1 MFTIR
6 HYLFTY
12 TEHIDNLSTLEV
24 IYMDMKRHLKSA
36 LKQLGFD
43 KPRKAQIIPMNTL
56 DAEQDAIII
65 AATGSGKQIIYE
77 TVGLAHSDKL
87 TIVIEPLLALI
98 YNQVQT
104 LQAQGI
110 PADYIDMTR
119 SKEDIDKILS
129 KARRGKLNFL
139 YVTPERLQNRSF
151 IETMQ
156 HSDIFMVVVDECH
169 CITEWGYTFRD
180 AYLHIGDF
188 IGKLKRK
195 PVICACSATISAD
208 SLNTIRDSLHMDKPA
223 VLRSD
228 LRRDNLILLKKD
240 VTCNKKTLEERLEFR
255 IKKLCKLIDKYH
267 KDGSVLIFAQ
277 TTTYV
282 DTLYNIL
289 EEKYPDDVTRYHSRI
304 KPERRKKE
312 LLFDFLQG
320 KRKIMIAT
328 SAFSMGIDVSD
339 IELVV
344 HFNAPISMTDYIQQI
359 GRAGRDGR
367 KAHCVL
373 FYDQNGDDDA
383 ISASFIKKAKKQSP
397 KVAKVIK
404 AKLCQVHNFIHSDS
418 CMVCDILKYQ
428 GQHEVKTCK
437 RCTVCAQKR
446 RNSK

>member
-1 MFTIR
+1 
-6 HYLFTY
+6 
-12 TEHIDNLSTLEV
+12 
-24 IYMDMKRHLKSA
+24 MDMKRHLKSA

-56 DAEQDAIII
+56 DAEQDAIVI
-65 AATGSGKQIIYE
+65 AATGSGKQVIYE

-104 LQAQGI
+104 LQEHDVS
-110 PADYIDMTR
+110 ADYIDMTR
-119 SKEDIDKILS
+119 SQGDIDKILN
-129 KARRGKLNFL
+129 KVRKGKFNFL
-139 YVTPERLQNRSF
+139 YVTPERLQNHAF
-151 IETMQ
+151 IEAMQ
-156 HSDIFMVVVDECH
+156 HSDIFMIVADECH

-188 IGKLKRK
+188 INKLKHK
-195 PVICACSATISAD
+195 PVICACSATIPAD
-208 SLNTIRDSLHMDKPA
+208 SLDTIRDSLHMNKPA
-223 VLRSD
+223 ILRSD

-255 IKKLCKLIDKYH
+255 IKKLCKVIDKYH
-267 KDGSVLIFAQ
+267 KTGSVLIFAQ

-282 DTLYNIL
+282 DALYNIL
-289 EEKYPDDVTRYHSRI
+289 IEKYPDDVTRYHSRI
-304 KPERRKKE
+304 RPERRKKQ

-320 KRKIMIAT
+320 KRKMMIAT
-328 SAFSMGIDVSD
+328 SAFSMGIDVPD

-344 HFNAPISMTDYIQQI
+344 HFNAPINMTDYIQQI

-373 FYDQNGDDDA
+373 FYDQNGDDEA
-383 ISASFIKKAKKQSP
+383 ISNSFIKKAKKQLP

-404 AKLCQVHNFIHSDS
+404 AKLSQVHNFIHSDS
-418 CMVCDILKYQ
+418 CMVCDILEYQ
-428 GQHEVKTCK
+428 GQHETKTCK

>member
-1 MFTIR
+1 
-6 HYLFTY
+6 
-12 TEHIDNLSTLEV
+12 
-24 IYMDMKRHLKSA
+24 MDMKRHLKSA

-56 DAEQDAIII
+56 DAEQDAIVI
-65 AATGSGKQIIYE
+65 AATGSGKQVIYE

-104 LQAQGI
+104 LQDHNVSV
-110 PADYIDMTR
+110 DYIDMTR
-119 SKEDIDKILS
+119 SKEDIDKILN
-129 KARRGKLNFL
+129 KARKRKLNFL
-139 YVTPERLQNRSF
+139 YVTPERLQNHSF

-180 AYLHIGDF
+180 AYLHIGNF
-188 IGKLKRK
+188 INKLKRK

-208 SLNTIRDSLHMDKPA
+208 SLNIIRDSLHMDKPA

-240 VTCNKKTLEERLEFR
+240 VTYNKKTLEERLEFR
-255 IKKLCKLIDKYH
+255 IKKFCKLIDKYH

-282 DTLYNIL
+282 DALYNIL
-289 EEKYPDDVTRYHSRI
+289 AEKYPNNVTRYHSRV
-304 KPERRKKE
+304 KPERRKKQ

-328 SAFSMGIDVSD
+328 SAFSMGIDVPD

-373 FYDQNGDDDA
+373 FYDRNGDDDA
-383 ISASFIKKAKKQSP
+383 ISNSFIKKAKKQSP
-397 KVAKVIK
+397 EAAKVIK
-404 AKLCQVHNFIHSDS
+404 AKLRQVHNFIHSDS
-418 CMVCDILKYQ
+418 CMVCDILEYQ
-428 GQHEVKTCK
+428 GQHETKTCK

>member
-1 MFTIR
+1 
-6 HYLFTY
+6 
-12 TEHIDNLSTLEV
+12 
-24 IYMDMKRHLKSA
+24 MDIKRHLKSA

-65 AATGSGKQIIYE
+65 AATGSGKQVIYE

-87 TIVIEPLLALI
+87 TVVIEPLLALI

-104 LQAQGI
+104 LQDHGVS
-110 PADYIDMTR
+110 ADYIDMTR
-119 SKEDIDKILS
+119 SKEEIDKILH
-129 KARRGKLNFL
+129 KARKGKLNFL
-139 YVTPERLQNRSF
+139 YVTPERLQNHAF

-156 HSDIFMVVVDECH
+156 HSDIFMVVIDECH
-169 CITEWGYTFRD
+169 SITEWGYTFRD

-208 SLNTIRDSLHMDKPA
+208 SLNTIPDSLHMDKPV

-255 IKKLCKLIDKYH
+255 IKKLCKTIDKYH

-277 TTTYV
+277 TTAYV
-282 DTLYNIL
+282 DALYNML
-289 EEKYPDDVTRYHSRI
+289 CERYTDEVTRYHSRV
-304 KPERRKKE
+304 KPERHKKE

-328 SAFSMGIDVSD
+328 SAFSMGIDVPD

-359 GRAGRDGR
+359 GRAGRDGC

-397 KVAKVIK
+397 KAAKVIK
-404 AKLCQVHNFIHSDS
+404 AKLSQVHDFIHSDS
-418 CMVCDILKYQ
+418 CMVCDILEYQ
-428 GQHEVKTCK
+428 GQHETKTCK
-437 RCTVCAQKR
+437 KCTICAQKR
-446 RNSK
+446 RNRK

>member
-1 MFTIR
+1 
-6 HYLFTY
+6 
-12 TEHIDNLSTLEV
+12 
-24 IYMDMKRHLKSA
+24 MDMKRHLKSA
-36 LKQLGFD
+36 LKQIGFD

-56 DAEQDAIII
+56 DAEQDAIVI
-65 AATGSGKQIIYE
+65 AATGSGKQVIYE

-104 LQAQGI
+104 LQAHDI

-119 SKEDIDKILS
+119 SKKDISKILN
-129 KARRGKLNFL
+129 KVRKGKLNFL
-139 YVTPERLQNRSF
+139 YVTPERLQNHSF

-156 HSDIFMVVVDECH
+156 HSDIFMVVIDECH
-169 CITEWGYTFRD
+169 SITEWGYTFRD

-188 IGKLKRK
+188 IGKLKHK

-208 SLNTIRDSLHMDKPA
+208 SLNIIHDNLHMDKPA

-282 DTLYNIL
+282 DALYNIL
-289 EEKYPDDVTRYHSRI
+289 EEIYPGDVTRYHSRI
-304 KPERRKKE
+304 KPERRKKQ

-328 SAFSMGIDVSD
+328 SAFSMGIDVAD

-373 FYDQNGDDDA
+373 FYDQNGDDDTV
-383 ISASFIKKAKKQSP
+383 SDSFIKKVKKQS
-397 KVAKVIK
+397 AKAAKTIK
-404 AKLCQVHNFIHSDS
+404 TKRKQVHDFIHSDN
-418 CMVCDILKYQ
+418 CMVSDILEYQ

-437 RCTVCAQKR
+437 RYTACAQKR

>member
-1 MFTIR
+1 
-6 HYLFTY
+6 
-12 TEHIDNLSTLEV
+12 
-24 IYMDMKRHLKSA
+24 MDIKRHLKSA

-56 DAEQDAIII
+56 DAEQDAIVI
-65 AATGSGKQIIYE
+65 AATGSGKQVIYE
-77 TVGLAHSDKL
+77 TVGLAHSDKI

-104 LQAQGI
+104 LQAHDI

-119 SKEDIDKILS
+119 SKKDISKILN
-129 KARRGKLNFL
+129 KVRKGKLNFL
-139 YVTPERLQNRSF
+139 YVTPEQLQNHSF

-156 HSDIFMVVVDECH
+156 HSDIFMVVIDECH
-169 CITEWGYTFRD
+169 SITEWGYTFRD

-188 IGKLKRK
+188 IGKLKHK

-208 SLNTIRDSLHMDKPA
+208 SLNIIHDSLHMDKPA

-277 TTTYV
+277 TTAYV
-282 DTLYNIL
+282 DALYNIL
-289 EEKYPDDVTRYHSRI
+289 RERYTDEVTRYHSRV
-304 KPERRKKE
+304 KPERHKKE

-320 KRKIMIAT
+320 ERKIMIST

-383 ISASFIKKAKKQSP
+383 VSDSFIKKTKKQS
-397 KVAKVIK
+397 AKAAKTIK
-404 AKLCQVHNFIHSDS
+404 TKRKQVHDFIHSDN
-418 CMVCDILKYQ
+418 CMVSDILEYQ

-437 RCTVCAQKR
+437 RCTACAQKR

>member
-1 MFTIR
+1 
-6 HYLFTY
+6 
-12 TEHIDNLSTLEV
+12 
-24 IYMDMKRHLKSA
+24 MDMKRHLKSA

-43 KPRKAQIIPMNTL
+43 KPRKAQIIPM
-56 DAEQDAIII
+56 DAEQDAIVI
-65 AATGSGKQIIYE
+65 AATGSGKQVIYE

-104 LQAQGI
+104 LQTHDVSV
-110 PADYIDMTR
+110 DYIDMTR
-119 SKEDIDKILS
+119 SKEDIDKILN
-129 KARRGKLNFL
+129 KARKGKLNFL
-139 YVTPERLQNRSF
+139 YVTPERLQSHSF
-151 IETMQ
+151 IEAMQ
-156 HSDIFMVVVDECH
+156 HSDIFMVVIDECH
-169 CITEWGYTFRD
+169 SITEWGYTFRD

-208 SLNTIRDSLHMDKPA
+208 SLNIIRDSLHMDKPV

-240 VTCNKKTLEERLEFR
+240 VTCQKNTLEERLEFR
-255 IKKLCKLIDKYH
+255 IKKLCKVIDKYH

-289 EEKYPDDVTRYHSRI
+289 GEIYPGDVTCYHSRI
-304 KPERRKKE
+304 KPERRKKQ
-312 LLFDFLQG
+312 LMFDFLQG

-344 HFNAPISMTDYIQQI
+344 HFNAPVSMTDYIQQI

-383 ISASFIKKAKKQSP
+383 ISASFIKKSKKQS
-397 KVAKVIK
+397 AKAAKTIK
-404 AKLCQVHNFIHSDS
+404 SNLNQVHNFIHSDN
-418 CMVCDILKYQ
+418 CMVSDILEYQ
-428 GQHEVKTCK
+428 GQHEAKTCK
-437 RCTVCAQKR
+437 RCTICAQKR

>member
-1 MFTIR
+1 
-6 HYLFTY
+6 
-12 TEHIDNLSTLEV
+12 
-24 IYMDMKRHLKSA
+24 MDMKRHLKSA
-36 LKQLGFD
+36 LKQLGLD
-43 KPRKAQIIPMNTL
+43 KPHKAQIIPMNTL
-56 DAEQDAIII
+56 DAEQDAIVI
-65 AATGSGKQIIYE
+65 AATGSGKQVIYE

-104 LQAQGI
+104 LQAHGI

-119 SKEDIDKILS
+119 SKEDIDKILN
-129 KARRGKLNFL
+129 KARKGKLNFL
-139 YVTPERLQNRSF
+139 YVTPERLQNHSF

-156 HSDIFMVVVDECH
+156 HSNIFMVVIDECH
-169 CITEWGYTFRD
+169 SITEWGYTFRD
-180 AYLHIGDF
+180 AYLHIGEF
-188 IGKLKRK
+188 INHLKHKL
-195 PVICACSATISAD
+195 VICACSATIPAD
-208 SLNTIRDSLHMDKPA
+208 SMDIIRDSLHMDKP
-223 VLRSD
+223 VILRSD

-240 VTCNKKTLEERLEFR
+240 VTCNKKTLEARLEFR

-282 DTLYNIL
+282 DALYNIL
-289 EEKYPDDVTRYHSRI
+289 GEIYPGDVTRYHSRI
-304 KPERRKKE
+304 KPERRKKK

-344 HFNAPISMTDYIQQI
+344 HFNAPVSMTDYIQQI

-367 KAHCVL
+367 KAHCVI

-383 ISASFIKKAKKQSP
+383 ISNSFIKKAKKQSP
-397 KVAKVIK
+397 EAAKVIK
-404 AKLCQVHNFIHSDS
+404 AKLSQVHDFINSNN
-418 CMVCDILKYQ
+418 CMVSDILKYQ
-428 GQHEVKTCK
+428 GQHETKNCK

-446 RNSK
+446 RNSR

>member
-1 MFTIR
+1 
-6 HYLFTY
+6 
-12 TEHIDNLSTLEV
+12 
-24 IYMDMKRHLKSA
+24 MDMKRHLKSA

-56 DAEQDAIII
+56 DAEQDAIVI
-65 AATGSGKQIIYE
+65 AATGSGKQVIYE

-104 LQAQGI
+104 LQDHGI

-119 SKEDIDKILS
+119 SKEDIAKILN
-129 KARRGKLNFL
+129 KVRKGKLNFL

-156 HSDIFMVVVDECH
+156 HSDIFMVVIDECH
-169 CITEWGYTFRD
+169 SITEWGYTFRD
-180 AYLHIGDF
+180 AYLHIGNF
-188 IGKLKRK
+188 INKLKRK

-208 SLNTIRDSLHMDKPA
+208 SLNIIRDSLHMDKPV

-267 KDGSVLIFAQ
+267 KNGSVLIFAQ

-289 EEKYPDDVTRYHSRI
+289 EEKYPDDVTRYHSRV
-304 KPERRKKE
+304 KPERRKKQ

-367 KAHCVL
+367 KVHCVL
-373 FYDQNGDDDA
+373 FYDQNGDDDS
-383 ISASFIKKAKKQSP
+383 ISNSFIKKAKKQSP

-404 AKLCQVHNFIHSDS
+404 AKLRQVHNFIHSDS

-428 GQHEVKTCK
+428 GQHEAKTCK

-446 RNSK
+446 RNSR

>member
-1 MFTIR
+1 
-6 HYLFTY
+6 
-12 TEHIDNLSTLEV
+12 
-24 IYMDMKRHLKSA
+24 MDMKRHLKSA

-87 TIVIEPLLALI
+87 TIVIEPLLALS

-104 LQAQGI
+104 LQKHDVS
-110 PADYIDMTR
+110 ADYIDMTR
-119 SKEDIDKILS
+119 SQEDIDKILN
-129 KARRGKLNFL
+129 KARKGKLNFL
-139 YVTPERLQNRSF
+139 YVTPERLQSHSF
-151 IETMQ
+151 IEAMQ

-169 CITEWGYTFRD
+169 CVTEWGYMFHD

-188 IGKLKRK
+188 INKLKHK

-208 SLNTIRDSLHMDKPA
+208 SLNIIRDSLHMDKPA

-240 VTCNKKTLEERLEFR
+240 VTCQKKTLEERLEFR
-255 IKKLCKLIDKYH
+255 IKKLCKTINKYH

-282 DTLYNIL
+282 DALYNIL

-304 KPERRKKE
+304 KPERRKKQ

-320 KRKIMIAT
+320 KGKIMIVT
-328 SAFSMGIDVSD
+328 SAFSMGIDVPD

-397 KVAKVIK
+397 KAAKTIK
-404 AKLCQVHNFIHSDS
+404 ARLSQVRDFINSNN
-418 CMVCDILKYQ
+418 CMVSDILKYQ

>member
-1 MFTIR
+1 
-6 HYLFTY
+6 
-12 TEHIDNLSTLEV
+12 
-24 IYMDMKRHLKSA
+24 MDMKRHLKSA
-36 LKQLGFD
+36 LKALGFD

-56 DAEQDAIII
+56 DAEQDAIVI
-65 AATGSGKQIIYE
+65 AATGSGKQVIYE

-87 TIVIEPLLALI
+87 TIVIEPLLALV

-104 LQAQGI
+104 LQEHGVS
-110 PADYIDMTR
+110 ADYIDMTR
-119 SKEDIDKILS
+119 SKDEIDKTPN
-129 KARRGKLNFL
+129 KARKRKPNFL
-139 YVTPERLQNRSF
+139 YVTPERLQSHSF
-151 IETMQ
+151 IEAMQ

-169 CITEWGYTFRD
+169 SITEWGYTFRD

-188 IGKLKRK
+188 INKLKHK

-208 SLNTIRDSLHMDKPA
+208 SLNTIRDSLHMGKP
-223 VLRSD
+223 VILRSD

-255 IKKLCKLIDKYH
+255 IKKLCKTIDKYH

-282 DTLYNIL
+282 DALYNIL
-289 EEKYPDDVTRYHSRI
+289 GEIYPGDVTRYHSRI
-304 KPERRKKE
+304 KPERRKKQ

-320 KRKIMIAT
+320 ERKIMIST
-328 SAFSMGIDVSD
+328 SAFSMGIDVPD
-339 IELVV
+339 IELIV

-373 FYDQNGDDDA
+373 FYDQNGDDEA
-383 ISASFIKKAKKQSP
+383 ISNSFIKKAKKQSP

-404 AKLCQVHNFIHSDS
+404 AKLSQVHDFINSNN
-418 CMVCDILKYQ
+418 CMVSDILEYQ
-428 GQHEVKTCK
+428 GQHETKTCK

>member
-1 MFTIR
+1 
-6 HYLFTY
+6 
-12 TEHIDNLSTLEV
+12 
-24 IYMDMKRHLKSA
+24 MDMKRHLKSA

-43 KPRKAQIIPMNTL
+43 KPRKAQIIPMNML
-56 DAEQDAIII
+56 DAGQDAIVI
-65 AATGSGKQIIYE
+65 AATGSGKQVIYE

-104 LQAQGI
+104 LQKHGVS
-110 PADYIDMTR
+110 ADYIDMTR
-119 SKEDIDKILS
+119 SKEDIDKILN
-129 KARRGKLNFL
+129 KARKGKLNFL
-139 YVTPERLQNRSF
+139 YVTPERLQSHSF
-151 IETMQ
+151 IEAMQ
-156 HSDIFMVVVDECH
+156 HLDIFMVVIDECH
-169 CITEWGYTFRD
+169 SVTEWGYTFRD

-240 VTCNKKTLEERLEFR
+240 VTCNKKTLEARLEFR

-267 KDGSVLIFAQ
+267 KDGSV
-277 TTTYV
+277 
-282 DTLYNIL
+282 
-289 EEKYPDDVTRYHSRI
+289 
-304 KPERRKKE
+304 
-312 LLFDFLQG
+312 LFDFLQG

-328 SAFSMGIDVSD
+328 SAFSMGIDVPD

-367 KAHCVL
+367 KAHCIL
-373 FYDQNGDDDA
+373 FYDRSGDDEA
-383 ISASFIKKAKKQSP
+383 ISNSFIKKAKKQSP
-397 KVAKVIK
+397 KAAKTIK
-404 AKLCQVHNFIHSDS
+404 SNLNQVHNFIHSDS
-418 CMVCDILKYQ
+418 CMVCDILEYQ
-428 GQHEVKTCK
+428 GQDETKTCK

-446 RNSK
+446 RNNK

>member
-1 MFTIR
+1 
-6 HYLFTY
+6 
-12 TEHIDNLSTLEV
+12 
-24 IYMDMKRHLKSA
+24 MDMKRHLKSA

-56 DAEQDAIII
+56 DAGQGAIVI
-65 AATGSGKQIIYE
+65 AATGSGKQVIYE

-104 LQAQGI
+104 LQEHGVS
-110 PADYIDMTR
+110 ADYIDMTR
-119 SKEDIDKILS
+119 SKEEIDKILH
-129 KARRGKLNFL
+129 KACKGKLNFL
-139 YVTPERLQNRSF
+139 YVTPERLQNHAF
-151 IETMQ
+151 IEAMQ
-156 HSDIFMVVVDECH
+156 HSDIFMVVIDECH
-169 CITEWGYTFRD
+169 SITEWGYTFRD

-188 IGKLKRK
+188 INKLKRK

-208 SLNTIRDSLHMDKPA
+208 SLNIIHDSLHMDKPA

-240 VTCNKKTLEERLEFR
+240 VTCQKKTLEERLEFR
-255 IKKLCKLIDKYH
+255 IKKLCKTINKYH

-282 DTLYNIL
+282 DALYNIL

-304 KPERRKKE
+304 KPERRKKQ

-320 KRKIMIAT
+320 KGKIMIVT
-328 SAFSMGIDVSD
+328 SVFSMGIDVPD

-397 KVAKVIK
+397 KAAKTIK
-404 AKLCQVHNFIHSDS
+404 ARLSQVRDFINSNN
-418 CMVCDILKYQ
+418 CMVCDILEYQ

>member
-1 MFTIR
+1 
-6 HYLFTY
+6 
-12 TEHIDNLSTLEV
+12 
-24 IYMDMKRHLKSA
+24 MDMKRHLKSA

-56 DAEQDAIII
+56 DAEQDAIVI
-65 AATGSGKQIIYE
+65 AATGSGKQVIYE

-104 LQAQGI
+104 LQDHGVS
-110 PADYIDMTR
+110 ADYIDMTR
-119 SKEDIDKILS
+119 SKEDIDKILN
-129 KARRGKLNFL
+129 KARKGKLNFL
-139 YVTPERLQNRSF
+139 YVTPERLQSHSF
-151 IETMQ
+151 IEAMQ
-156 HSDIFMVVVDECH
+156 HLDIFMVVIDECH
-169 CITEWGYTFRD
+169 SITEWGYTFRD

-188 IGKLKRK
+188 IGKLKHK

-208 SLNTIRDSLHMDKPA
+208 SLNIIHDSLHMDKPA

-240 VTCNKKTLEERLEFR
+240 VTCNKKTLEARLEFR

-267 KDGSVLIFAQ
+267 KNGSVLIFAQ

-282 DTLYNIL
+282 DALYNIL
-289 EEKYPDDVTRYHSRI
+289 GEIYPSDVTRYHSRV

-328 SAFSMGIDVSD
+328 SAFSMGIDVPD

-373 FYDQNGDDDA
+373 LYDRNGDDEA
-383 ISASFIKKAKKQSP
+383 ISNSLIKKSKKQS
-397 KVAKVIK
+397 AKAAKTIK
-404 AKLCQVHNFIHSDS
+404 SKLNQVHDFIHSDN
-418 CMVCDILKYQ
+418 CMVNDILKYQ
-428 GQHEVKTCK
+428 GQHETKTCK

>member
-1 MFTIR
+1 
-6 HYLFTY
+6 
-12 TEHIDNLSTLEV
+12 
-24 IYMDMKRHLKSA
+24 MDMKRHLKSA

-56 DAEQDAIII
+56 DAGQGAIVI
-65 AATGSGKQIIYE
+65 AATGSGKQVIYE

-104 LQAQGI
+104 LQAHGI

-119 SKEDIDKILS
+119 SKEDIDKMLN
-129 KARRGKLNFL
+129 KARKGKLNFL
-139 YVTPERLQNRSF
+139 YVTPERLQNHSF

-156 HSDIFMVVVDECH
+156 HSNIFMVVIDECH
-169 CITEWGYTFRD
+169 SITEWGYTFRD
-180 AYLHIGDF
+180 AYLHIGEF
-188 IGKLKRK
+188 INHLKHKL
-195 PVICACSATISAD
+195 VICACSATIPAD
-208 SLNTIRDSLHMDKPA
+208 SMDIIRDSLHMDKPA

-240 VTCNKKTLEERLEFR
+240 VTCQKKTLEERLEFR
-255 IKKLCKLIDKYH
+255 IKKLCKTINKYH

-282 DTLYNIL
+282 DALYNIL

-304 KPERRKKE
+304 KPERRKKQ

-320 KRKIMIAT
+320 KGKIMIVT
-328 SAFSMGIDVSD
+328 SAFSMGIDVPD

-397 KVAKVIK
+397 KAAKTIK
-404 AKLCQVHNFIHSDS
+404 ARLSQVRDFINSNN
-418 CMVCDILKYQ
+418 CMVCDILEYQ

>member
-1 MFTIR
+1 
-6 HYLFTY
+6 
-12 TEHIDNLSTLEV
+12 
-24 IYMDMKRHLKSA
+24 MDMKRHLKSA

-56 DAEQDAIII
+56 DAEQDAIVI
-65 AATGSGKQIIYE
+65 AATGSGKQVIYE

-104 LQAQGI
+104 LQDHGI

-119 SKEDIDKILS
+119 SKEDIAKILN
-129 KARRGKLNFL
+129 KVRKGKLNFL

-156 HSDIFMVVVDECH
+156 HSDIFMVVIDECH
-169 CITEWGYTFRD
+169 SITEWGYTFRD
-180 AYLHIGDF
+180 AYLHIGNF
-188 IGKLKRK
+188 INKLKRK

-208 SLNTIRDSLHMDKPA
+208 SLNIIRDSLHMDKPV

-267 KDGSVLIFAQ
+267 KNGSVLIFAQ

-289 EEKYPDDVTRYHSRI
+289 EEKYPDDVTRYHSRV
-304 KPERRKKE
+304 KPERRKKQ

-367 KAHCVL
+367 KVHCVL
-373 FYDQNGDDDA
+373 FYDQNGDDDS
-383 ISASFIKKAKKQSP
+383 ISNSFIKKAKKQSP

-404 AKLCQVHNFIHSDS
+404 TKLSQVHDFIHSDS

-428 GQHEVKTCK
+428 GQHETKTCK
-437 RCTVCAQKR
+437 RCTICAQKR

>member
-6 HYLFTY
+6 HYL
-12 TEHIDNLSTLEV
+12 NTLEV
-24 IYMDMKRHLKSA
+24 ISMDMKRHLKSA

-56 DAEQDAIII
+56 DAEQDAIVI
-65 AATGSGKQIIYE
+65 AATGSGKQVIYE
-77 TVGLAHSDKL
+77 TVGLAHSDKI

-104 LQAQGI
+104 LQDHGI
-110 PADYIDMTR
+110 SADYIDMTR
-119 SKEDIDKILS
+119 SKEDIAKILN
-129 KARRGKLNFL
+129 KVRKGKLNFL
-139 YVTPERLQNRSF
+139 YVTPERLQNHAF
-151 IETMQ
+151 IEAMQ

-169 CITEWGYTFRD
+169 SITEWGYTFRD
-180 AYLHIGDF
+180 AYLHIGEF
-188 IGKLKRK
+188 IDKLKHK
-195 PVICACSATISAD
+195 PVICACSATIPEN
-208 SLNTIRDSLHMDKPA
+208 SLNTIRDSLHMNKPA
-223 VLRSD
+223 ILRSD
-228 LRRDNLILLKKD
+228 VRRDNLILLKKD
-240 VTCNKKTLEERLEFR
+240 VTCQKKTLEERLEFR
-255 IKKLCKLIDKYH
+255 IKKLCKVIDKYH

-282 DTLYNIL
+282 DALYNIL
-289 EEKYPDDVTRYHSRI
+289 EEIYPGDVTRYHSRI
-304 KPERRKKE
+304 KPERRKKQ

-320 KRKIMIAT
+320 KKKIMIAT
-328 SAFSMGIDVSD
+328 SAFSMGIDVPD

-367 KAHCVL
+367 KAHCIL
-373 FYDQNGDDDA
+373 FYDQNGDDNA
-383 ISASFIKKAKKQSP
+383 ISNSFIKKAKKQLP

-404 AKLCQVHNFIHSDS
+404 AKLSQVHNFIHSDS
-418 CMVCDILKYQ
+418 CMVNDILEYQ

-437 RCTVCAQKR
+437 RCTACAQKR

>member
-1 MFTIR
+1 MTSSGKTEVYIHLIEETIR
-6 HYLFTY
+6 
-12 TEHIDNLSTLEV
+12 
-24 IYMDMKRHLKSA
+24 
-36 LKQLGFD
+36 Q
-43 KPRKAQIIPMNTL
+43 
-56 DAEQDAIII
+56 
-65 AATGSGKQIIYE
+65 
-77 TVGLAHSDKL
+77 
-87 TIVIEPLLALI
+87 
-98 YNQVQT
+98 
-104 LQAQGI
+104 
-110 PADYIDMTR
+110 
-119 SKEDIDKILS
+119 
-129 KARRGKLNFL
+129 GKLNFL
-139 YVTPERLQNRSF
+139 YVTPERLQNHSF

-156 HSDIFMVVVDECH
+156 HSNIFMIVADECH

-240 VTCNKKTLEERLEFR
+240 VTCQKKTPEERLEFR

-282 DTLYNIL
+282 DALYNIL
-289 EEKYPDDVTRYHSRI
+289 TEKYPNNVTRYHSRV

-320 KRKIMIAT
+320 ERKIMIST
-328 SAFSMGIDVSD
+328 SAFSMGIDIPD

-367 KAHCVL
+367 KAHCFL

-383 ISASFIKKAKKQSP
+383 ISNSFIKKAKKQST
-397 KVAKVIK
+397 KAAKTIRSN
-404 AKLCQVHNFIHSDS
+404 LNQVHNFIHSDN

-428 GQHEVKTCK
+428 GQHETKTCK

-446 RNSK
+446 RNSR

>member
-1 MFTIR
+1 
-6 HYLFTY
+6 
-12 TEHIDNLSTLEV
+12 
-24 IYMDMKRHLKSA
+24 MDIKRHLKSA

-65 AATGSGKQIIYE
+65 AATGSGKQVIYE

-87 TIVIEPLLALI
+87 TVVIEPLLALI

-119 SKEDIDKILS
+119 LKEDIDKILN
-129 KARRGKLNFL
+129 KARKGKLNFL
-139 YVTPERLQNRSF
+139 YVTPERLQSHSF
-151 IETMQ
+151 IEAMQ
-156 HSDIFMVVVDECH
+156 HSDIFMIVADECH

-195 PVICACSATISAD
+195 PVICACSATISDD
-208 SLNTIRDSLHMDKPA
+208 SLNTICDSLHMDKP
-223 VLRSD
+223 VILRSD

-240 VTCNKKTLEERLEFR
+240 VTCSKKTLEERLEFR

-282 DTLYNIL
+282 DALYNIL
-289 EEKYPDDVTRYHSRI
+289 GEIYSGDVTRYHSRI

-328 SAFSMGIDVSD
+328 SAFSMGIDVPD

-344 HFNAPISMTDYIQQI
+344 HFNAPINMTDYIQQI
-359 GRAGRDGR
+359 GRAGRNGR

-383 ISASFIKKAKKQSP
+383 ISNSFIKKAKKQSP
-397 KVAKVIK
+397 EAAKVIK
-404 AKLCQVHNFIHSDS
+404 AKLRQVHNFIHSDS
-418 CMVCDILKYQ
+418 CMVCDILEYQ
-428 GQHEVKTCK
+428 GQHETKTCK

>member
-1 MFTIR
+1 
-6 HYLFTY
+6 
-12 TEHIDNLSTLEV
+12 
-24 IYMDMKRHLKSA
+24 MDMKRHLKSA
-36 LKQLGFD
+36 LKQLGLD

-56 DAEQDAIII
+56 DAEQDAIVI
-65 AATGSGKQIIYE
+65 AATGSGKQVIYE

-104 LQAQGI
+104 LQAHDI

-119 SKEDIDKILS
+119 SKEDIDKILN
-129 KARRGKLNFL
+129 KARKGKLNFL
-139 YVTPERLQNRSF
+139 YVTPERLQSHSF
-151 IETMQ
+151 IEAMQ
-156 HSDIFMVVVDECH
+156 HSDIFMVVIDECH
-169 CITEWGYTFRD
+169 SITEWGYTFRD

-188 IGKLKRK
+188 INKLKHK
-195 PVICACSATISAD
+195 PVIGACSATISAD
-208 SLNTIRDSLHMDKPA
+208 SLNIIRDSLHMDKPV

-240 VTCNKKTLEERLEFR
+240 VTCSKKTLEERLEFR

-267 KDGSVLIFAQ
+267 KNGSVLIFAQ
-277 TTTYV
+277 TTAYV
-282 DTLYNIL
+282 DALYNIL
-289 EEKYPDDVTRYHSRI
+289 RERYADEVTHYHSRV
-304 KPERRKKE
+304 KPERHKKE

-320 KRKIMIAT
+320 ERKIMIAT

-373 FYDQNGDDDA
+373 FYYQNGDDEA
-383 ISASFIKKAKKQSP
+383 TSNSFIKKAKKQSP
-397 KVAKVIK
+397 KAAKTIK
-404 AKLCQVHNFIHSDS
+404 SKLNQVHNFIYSDN
-418 CMVCDILKYQ
+418 CMVNDILEYQ

-437 RCTVCAQKR
+437 RCTACAQKR

>member
-1 MFTIR
+1 
-6 HYLFTY
+6 
-12 TEHIDNLSTLEV
+12 
-24 IYMDMKRHLKSA
+24 MDMKRHLKSA

-56 DAEQDAIII
+56 DAGQGAIVI
-65 AATGSGKQIIYE
+65 AATGSGKQVIYE

-104 LQAQGI
+104 LQEHGVS
-110 PADYIDMTR
+110 ADYIDMTR
-119 SKEDIDKILS
+119 SKEEIDKILH
-129 KARRGKLNFL
+129 KACKGKLNFL
-139 YVTPERLQNRSF
+139 YVTPERLQNHAF
-151 IETMQ
+151 IEAMQ
-156 HSDIFMVVVDECH
+156 HSDVFMVVIDECH
-169 CITEWGYTFRD
+169 SITEWGYTFRD

-188 IGKLKRK
+188 INKLKRK

-208 SLNTIRDSLHMDKPA
+208 SLNIIHDSLHMDKPA

-240 VTCNKKTLEERLEFR
+240 VTCQKKTLEERLEFR
-255 IKKLCKLIDKYH
+255 IKKLCKTINKYH

-282 DTLYNIL
+282 DALYNIL

-304 KPERRKKE
+304 KPERRKKQ
-312 LLFDFLQG
+312 LLFDFLQRKG
-320 KRKIMIAT
+320 KIMIVT
-328 SAFSMGIDVSD
+328 SAFSMGIDVPD

-397 KVAKVIK
+397 KAAKTIK
-404 AKLCQVHNFIHSDS
+404 ARLSQVRDFINSNN
-418 CMVCDILKYQ
+418 CMVCDILEYQ

>member
-1 MFTIR
+1 
-6 HYLFTY
+6 
-12 TEHIDNLSTLEV
+12 
-24 IYMDMKRHLKSA
+24 MDMKRHLKSA

-56 DAEQDAIII
+56 DAGQGAIVI
-65 AATGSGKQIIYE
+65 AATGSGKQVIYE

-104 LQAQGI
+104 LQEHGVS
-110 PADYIDMTR
+110 ADYIDMTR
-119 SKEDIDKILS
+119 SKEEIDKILH
-129 KARRGKLNFL
+129 KACKGKLNFL
-139 YVTPERLQNRSF
+139 YVTPERLQNHAF
-151 IETMQ
+151 IEAMQ
-156 HSDIFMVVVDECH
+156 HSDIFMVVIDECH
-169 CITEWGYTFRD
+169 SITEWGYTFRD

-195 PVICACSATISAD
+195 PVICACSETISAD

-240 VTCNKKTLEERLEFR
+240 VTCQKKTLEERLEFR
-255 IKKLCKLIDKYH
+255 IKKLCKTINKYH

-282 DTLYNIL
+282 DALYNIL

-304 KPERRKKE
+304 KPERRKKQ

-320 KRKIMIAT
+320 KGKIMIVT
-328 SAFSMGIDVSD
+328 SAFSMGIDVPD

-397 KVAKVIK
+397 KAAKTIK
-404 AKLCQVHNFIHSDS
+404 ARLSQVRDFINSNN
-418 CMVCDILKYQ
+418 CMVCDILEYQ

>member
-1 MFTIR
+1 
-6 HYLFTY
+6 
-12 TEHIDNLSTLEV
+12 
-24 IYMDMKRHLKSA
+24 MDIKRHLKSA

-56 DAEQDAIII
+56 DAEQDAIVI
-65 AATGSGKQIIYE
+65 AATGSGKQVIYE

-104 LQAQGI
+104 LQAHDI

-119 SKEDIDKILS
+119 SKEDIAKILN
-129 KARRGKLNFL
+129 KVRKGKLNFL
-139 YVTPERLQNRSF
+139 YVTPERLQNHSF

-156 HSDIFMVVVDECH
+156 HSNIFMIVADECH

-240 VTCNKKTLEERLEFR
+240 VTCQKKTPEERLEFR

-282 DTLYNIL
+282 DALYNIL
-289 EEKYPDDVTRYHSRI
+289 EEKYPDDVTRYHSRV

-320 KRKIMIAT
+320 ERKIMIST
-328 SAFSMGIDVSD
+328 SAFSMGIDIPD

-367 KAHCVL
+367 KAHCFL

-383 ISASFIKKAKKQSP
+383 ISNSFIKKAKKQST
-397 KVAKVIK
+397 KAAKTIRSN
-404 AKLCQVHNFIHSDS
+404 LNQVHNFIHSDN

-428 GQHEVKTCK
+428 GQHETKTCK

-446 RNSK
+446 RNSR

>member
-1 MFTIR
+1 
-6 HYLFTY
+6 
-12 TEHIDNLSTLEV
+12 
-24 IYMDMKRHLKSA
+24 MDMKRHLKSA

-56 DAEQDAIII
+56 DAEQDAIVI
-65 AATGSGKQIIYE
+65 AATGSGKQVIYE

-119 SKEDIDKILS
+119 SKEDIDKILN
-129 KARRGKLNFL
+129 KARKGKLNFL
-139 YVTPERLQNRSF
+139 YVTPERLQNHVF

-156 HSDIFMVVVDECH
+156 HSDIFMIVADECH

-188 IGKLKRK
+188 INKLKHK

-223 VLRSD
+223 VLSSD

-240 VTCNKKTLEERLEFR
+240 VTCQKKTLEARLEFR

-277 TTTYV
+277 TTAYV
-282 DTLYNIL
+282 DALYNFL
-289 EEKYPDDVTRYHSRI
+289 RERYTDEVTRYHSRV
-304 KPERRKKE
+304 KPERHKKE

-328 SAFSMGIDVSD
+328 SAFSMGIDVAD

-344 HFNAPISMTDYIQQI
+344 HFNAPINMTDYIQQI

-383 ISASFIKKAKKQSP
+383 ISNSFIKKAKKQSP

-404 AKLCQVHNFIHSDS
+404 AKLRQVHNFIHSDS

-428 GQHEVKTCK
+428 GQHEAKTCK

-446 RNSK
+446 RNSR

>member
-1 MFTIR
+1 
-6 HYLFTY
+6 
-12 TEHIDNLSTLEV
+12 
-24 IYMDMKRHLKSA
+24 MDMKRHLKSA

-56 DAEQDAIII
+56 DAEQDAIVI
-65 AATGSGKQIIYE
+65 AATGSGKQVIYE

-104 LQAQGI
+104 LQAHDI

-119 SKEDIDKILS
+119 SKEDIAKILN
-129 KARRGKLNFL
+129 KVRKGKLNFL
-139 YVTPERLQNRSF
+139 YVTPERLQNHSF

-156 HSDIFMVVVDECH
+156 HSNIFMIVADECH

-240 VTCNKKTLEERLEFR
+240 VTCQKKTPEERLEFR

-282 DTLYNIL
+282 DALYNIL
-289 EEKYPDDVTRYHSRI
+289 TEKYPNNVTRYHSRV
-304 KPERRKKE
+304 KPERHKKE
-312 LLFDFLQG
+312 LLFDFLHG
-320 KRKIMIAT
+320 ERKIMIST
-328 SAFSMGIDVSD
+328 SAFSMGIDIPD

-373 FYDQNGDDDA
+373 FYDQNGDDDT
-383 ISASFIKKAKKQSP
+383 ISNSFIKKAKKQST
-397 KVAKVIK
+397 KAAKTIRSN
-404 AKLCQVHNFIHSDS
+404 LNQVHNFIHSDN

-428 GQHEVKTCK
+428 GQHETKTCK

-446 RNSK
+446 RNSR

>member
-1 MFTIR
+1 
-6 HYLFTY
+6 
-12 TEHIDNLSTLEV
+12 
-24 IYMDMKRHLKSA
+24 MDMKRHLKSA

-56 DAEQDAIII
+56 DAEQDAIVI
-65 AATGSGKQIIYE
+65 AATGSGKQVIYE

-104 LQAQGI
+104 LQEHDVS
-110 PADYIDMTR
+110 ADYIDMTR
-119 SKEDIDKILS
+119 SKEDIDKILN
-129 KARRGKLNFL
+129 KARKGKLNFL
-139 YVTPERLQNRSF
+139 YVTPERLQSHSF
-151 IETMQ
+151 IEAMQ
-156 HSDIFMVVVDECH
+156 HLDIFMVVIDECH
-169 CITEWGYTFRD
+169 SITEWGYTFRD

-188 IGKLKRK
+188 IGKLKHK

-208 SLNTIRDSLHMDKPA
+208 SLNIIHDSLHMDKPA

-240 VTCNKKTLEERLEFR
+240 VTCTKKTLEERLEFR
-255 IKKLCKLIDKYH
+255 LKKLCKLIDKYH

-282 DTLYNIL
+282 DALYNIL
-289 EEKYPDDVTRYHSRI
+289 GEIYSGDVTRYHSRI
-304 KPERRKKE
+304 KPKRRKKE

-320 KRKIMIAT
+320 KRKIMIST

-344 HFNAPISMTDYIQQI
+344 HFNAPVSMTDYIQQI

-373 FYDQNGDDDA
+373 FYDRNGDDDA

-404 AKLCQVHNFIHSDS
+404 AKLSQVHDFIHSDS
-418 CMVCDILKYQ
+418 CMVCDILEYQ
-428 GQHEVKTCK
+428 GQHETKTCK

>member
-1 MFTIR
+1 
-6 HYLFTY
+6 
-12 TEHIDNLSTLEV
+12 
-24 IYMDMKRHLKSA
+24 MDMKRHLKSA

-56 DAEQDAIII
+56 DAEQDAIVI
-65 AATGSGKQIIYE
+65 AATGSGKQVIYE

-104 LQAQGI
+104 LQDHNVSV
-110 PADYIDMTR
+110 DYIDMTR
-119 SKEDIDKILS
+119 SKEDIDKILN
-129 KARRGKLNFL
+129 KVRKGKLNFL
-139 YVTPERLQNRSF
+139 YVTPERLQNHSF

-180 AYLHIGDF
+180 AYLHIGNF
-188 IGKLKRK
+188 INKLKRK

-208 SLNTIRDSLHMDKPA
+208 SLNTIRDSLHMDKP
-223 VLRSD
+223 VILRSD

-240 VTCNKKTLEERLEFR
+240 VTCSKKTLEERLEFR

-282 DTLYNIL
+282 DALYNIL
-289 EEKYPDDVTRYHSRI
+289 AEKYPNNVTRYHSRV
-304 KPERRKKE
+304 KPERRKKQ

-320 KRKIMIAT
+320 KRKIMIST

-373 FYDQNGDDDA
+373 FYDRNGDDDA
-383 ISASFIKKAKKQSP
+383 ISNSFIKKAKKQSP
-397 KVAKVIK
+397 EAAKVIK
-404 AKLCQVHNFIHSDS
+404 AKLRQVHDFIHSDS
-418 CMVCDILKYQ
+418 CMVCDILEYQ
-428 GQHEVKTCK
+428 GQHETKTCK

>member
-1 MFTIR
+1 
-6 HYLFTY
+6 
-12 TEHIDNLSTLEV
+12 
-24 IYMDMKRHLKSA
+24 MDMKRHLKSA

-56 DAEQDAIII
+56 DAGQDAIVI
-65 AATGSGKQIIYE
+65 AATGSGKQVIYE

-104 LQAQGI
+104 LQTHDVSV
-110 PADYIDMTR
+110 DYIDMTR

-129 KARRGKLNFL
+129 KARKGKLNFL
-139 YVTPERLQNRSF
+139 YVTPERLQNHSF

-156 HSDIFMVVVDECH
+156 HSNIFMVVVDECH
-169 CITEWGYTFRD
+169 SITEWGYTFRD
-180 AYLHIGDF
+180 AYLHIGEF
-188 IGKLKRK
+188 IDKLKHK
-195 PVICACSATISAD
+195 PVICACSATIPAD
-208 SLNTIRDSLHMDKPA
+208 YMDIIRDSLHMDKPA

-240 VTCNKKTLEERLEFR
+240 VTCQKKTLEERLEFR

-289 EEKYPDDVTRYHSRI
+289 GEIYPGDVTRYHSRI
-304 KPERRKKE
+304 KPERRKKQ

-344 HFNAPISMTDYIQQI
+344 HFNAPVSMTDYIQQI

-404 AKLCQVHNFIHSDS
+404 AKLRQVHDFINSNN
-418 CMVCDILKYQ
+418 CMVSDILKYQ

>member
-1 MFTIR
+1 
-6 HYLFTY
+6 
-12 TEHIDNLSTLEV
+12 
-24 IYMDMKRHLKSA
+24 MDMKRHLKSA

-56 DAEQDAIII
+56 DAEQDAIVI
-65 AATGSGKQIIYE
+65 AATGSGKQVIYE

-104 LQAQGI
+104 LQEHDVS
-110 PADYIDMTR
+110 ADYIDMTR
-119 SKEDIDKILS
+119 SQGDIDKILN
-129 KARRGKLNFL
+129 KVRKGKFNFL
-139 YVTPERLQNRSF
+139 YVTPERLQNHAF
-151 IETMQ
+151 IEAMQ
-156 HSDIFMVVVDECH
+156 HSDIFMIVADECH

-188 IGKLKRK
+188 INKLKHK
-195 PVICACSATISAD
+195 PVICACSATIPAD
-208 SLNTIRDSLHMDKPA
+208 SLDTIRDSLHMNKPA
-223 VLRSD
+223 ILRSD

-255 IKKLCKLIDKYH
+255 IKKLCKVIDKYH
-267 KDGSVLIFAQ
+267 KTGSVLIFAQ

-282 DTLYNIL
+282 DALYNIL
-289 EEKYPDDVTRYHSRI
+289 IEKYPDDVTRYHSRI
-304 KPERRKKE
+304 RPERRKKQ

-320 KRKIMIAT
+320 KRKMMIAT
-328 SAFSMGIDVSD
+328 SAFSMGIDVPD

-344 HFNAPISMTDYIQQI
+344 HFNAPINMTDYIQQI

-373 FYDQNGDDDA
+373 FYDQNGDDEA
-383 ISASFIKKAKKQSP
+383 ISNSFIKKAKKQSP
-397 KVAKVIK
+397 KVAKVLK
-404 AKLCQVHNFIHSDS
+404 AKLSQVHNFIHSDS
-418 CMVCDILKYQ
+418 CMVCDILEYQ
-428 GQHEVKTCK
+428 GQHETKTCK

>member
-1 MFTIR
+1 
-6 HYLFTY
+6 
-12 TEHIDNLSTLEV
+12 
-24 IYMDMKRHLKSA
+24 MDMKRHLKSA

-65 AATGSGKQIIYE
+65 AATGSGKQVIYE

-104 LQAQGI
+104 LQEHDVS
-110 PADYIDMTR
+110 ADYIDMTR
-119 SKEDIDKILS
+119 SKEDIDKILN
-129 KARRGKLNFL
+129 KARKGKLNFL
-139 YVTPERLQNRSF
+139 YVTPERLQSHSF
-151 IETMQ
+151 IEAMQ
-156 HSDIFMVVVDECH
+156 HLDIFMVVIDECH
-169 CITEWGYTFRD
+169 SITEWGYTFRD

-188 IGKLKRK
+188 IGKLKHK

-208 SLNTIRDSLHMDKPA
+208 SLNIIHDSLHMDKPA

-240 VTCNKKTLEERLEFR
+240 VTCTKKTLEERLEFR
-255 IKKLCKLIDKYH
+255 LKKLCKLIDKYH

-282 DTLYNIL
+282 DALYNIL
-289 EEKYPDDVTRYHSRI
+289 GEIYSGDVTRYHSRI
-304 KPERRKKE
+304 KPKRRKKE

-320 KRKIMIAT
+320 KRKIMIST

-344 HFNAPISMTDYIQQI
+344 HFNAPVSMTDYIQQI

-373 FYDQNGDDDA
+373 FYDRNGDDDA

-404 AKLCQVHNFIHSDS
+404 AKLSQVHDFIHSDS
-418 CMVCDILKYQ
+418 CMVCDILEYQ
-428 GQHEVKTCK
+428 GQHETKTCK

>member
-1 MFTIR
+1 
-6 HYLFTY
+6 
-12 TEHIDNLSTLEV
+12 
-24 IYMDMKRHLKSA
+24 MDMKRHLKSA

-56 DAEQDAIII
+56 DAGQGAIVI
-65 AATGSGKQIIYE
+65 AATGSGKQVIYE

-104 LQAQGI
+104 LQEHGVS
-110 PADYIDMTR
+110 ADYIDMTR
-119 SKEDIDKILS
+119 SKEEIDKILH
-129 KARRGKLNFL
+129 KACKGKLNFL
-139 YVTPERLQNRSF
+139 YVTPERLQNHAF
-151 IETMQ
+151 IEAMQ
-156 HSDIFMVVVDECH
+156 HSDIFMVVIDECH
-169 CITEWGYTFRD
+169 SITEWGYTFRN

-188 IGKLKRK
+188 INKLKRK

-208 SLNTIRDSLHMDKPA
+208 SLNIIHDSLHMDKPA

-240 VTCNKKTLEERLEFR
+240 VTCQKKTLEERLEFR
-255 IKKLCKLIDKYH
+255 IKKLCKTINKYH

-282 DTLYNIL
+282 DALYNIL

-304 KPERRKKE
+304 KPERRKKQ

-320 KRKIMIAT
+320 KGKIMIVT
-328 SAFSMGIDVSD
+328 SAFSMGIDVPD

-397 KVAKVIK
+397 KAAKTIK
-404 AKLCQVHNFIHSDS
+404 ARLSQVRDFINSNN
-418 CMVCDILKYQ
+418 CMVCDILEYQ

>member
-1 MFTIR
+1 
-6 HYLFTY
+6 
-12 TEHIDNLSTLEV
+12 
-24 IYMDMKRHLKSA
+24 MDMKRYLKSA
-36 LKQLGFD
+36 LKALGFD

-56 DAEQDAIII
+56 DAEQDAIVI
-65 AATGSGKQIIYE
+65 AATGSGKQVIYE

-119 SKEDIDKILS
+119 SKEDIAKILN
-129 KARRGKLNFL
+129 KVRKGKLNFL

-156 HSDIFMVVVDECH
+156 HSDIFMVVIDECH

-180 AYLHIGDF
+180 DYLHIGDF

-208 SLNTIRDSLHMDKPA
+208 SLNTIRDSLHMDKP
-223 VLRSD
+223 VILRSD

-240 VTCNKKTLEERLEFR
+240 VTCQKKTLEERLEFR

-282 DTLYNIL
+282 DALYNIL
-289 EEKYPDDVTRYHSRI
+289 EEKYPDEVTRYHSRI
-304 KPERRKKE
+304 KPERRKKQ

-328 SAFSMGIDVSD
+328 SAFSMGIDVPD

-344 HFNAPISMTDYIQQI
+344 HFNAPINMTDYIQQI

-373 FYDQNGDDDA
+373 FYDRNGDDDA
-383 ISASFIKKAKKQSP
+383 ISDSFIKKARKQSP
-397 KVAKVIK
+397 KATKTVKTK
-404 AKLCQVHNFIHSDS
+404 RKQVHDFIKSDN
-418 CMVCDILKYQ
+418 CMVCDILAYQ
-428 GQHEVKTCK
+428 GQNETKTCK
-437 RCTVCAQKR
+437 CCTVCAQKR
-446 RNSK
+446 RKRK

>member
-1 MFTIR
+1 
-6 HYLFTY
+6 
-12 TEHIDNLSTLEV
+12 
-24 IYMDMKRHLKSA
+24 MDMKRHLKSA

-56 DAEQDAIII
+56 NAEQDAIVI
-65 AATGSGKQIIYE
+65 AATGSGKQVIYE

-87 TIVIEPLLALI
+87 TIVIEPLLALV

-104 LQAQGI
+104 LQEHGVS
-110 PADYIDMTR
+110 ADYIDMTR
-119 SKEDIDKILS
+119 SKEDIDKILN
-129 KARRGKLNFL
+129 KARKGKLNFL
-139 YVTPERLQNRSF
+139 YVTPERLQSHSF
-151 IETMQ
+151 IEAMQ

-169 CITEWGYTFRD
+169 CVTEWGYTFRD

-188 IGKLKRK
+188 INKLKRK

-208 SLNTIRDSLHMDKPA
+208 SIDIIRDSLHMDKP
-223 VLRSD
+223 VILRSD

-282 DTLYNIL
+282 DALYNIL
-289 EEKYPDDVTRYHSRI
+289 KEKYPDEVTRYHSRI
-304 KPERRKKE
+304 KPERRKKQ
-312 LLFDFLQG
+312 LMFDFLQG

-328 SAFSMGIDVSD
+328 SAFSMGIDVPD

-344 HFNAPISMTDYIQQI
+344 HFNAPINMTDYIQQI

-367 KAHCVL
+367 KVHCVL

-383 ISASFIKKAKKQSP
+383 ISNSFIKKAKKQSP
-397 KVAKVIK
+397 EAAKVIK
-404 AKLCQVHNFIHSDS
+404 TKLSQVHDFINSNN
-418 CMVCDILKYQ
+418 CMVSDILEYQ
-428 GQHEVKTCK
+428 GQHERKTCK

>member
-1 MFTIR
+1 
-6 HYLFTY
+6 
-12 TEHIDNLSTLEV
+12 
-24 IYMDMKRHLKSA
+24 MDMKRHLKSA

-56 DAEQDAIII
+56 DAGQGAIVI
-65 AATGSGKQIIYE
+65 AATGSGKQVIYE

-104 LQAQGI
+104 LQEHGVS
-110 PADYIDMTR
+110 ADYIDMTR
-119 SKEDIDKILS
+119 SKEEIDKILH
-129 KARRGKLNFL
+129 KACKGKLNFL
-139 YVTPERLQNRSF
+139 YVTPERLQNHAF
-151 IETMQ
+151 IEAMQ
-156 HSDIFMVVVDECH
+156 HSDIFMVVIDECH
-169 CITEWGYTFRD
+169 SITEWGYTFRD

-188 IGKLKRK
+188 INKLKRK

-208 SLNTIRDSLHMDKPA
+208 SLNIIHDSLHMDKPA

-240 VTCNKKTLEERLEFR
+240 VTCQKKTLEERLEFR
-255 IKKLCKLIDKYH
+255 IKKLCKTINKYH

-282 DTLYNIL
+282 DALYNIL

-304 KPERRKKE
+304 KPERRKKQ

-320 KRKIMIAT
+320 KGKIMIVT
-328 SAFSMGIDVSD
+328 SAFSMGIDVPD

-397 KVAKVIK
+397 NAAKTIK
-404 AKLCQVHNFIHSDS
+404 ARLSQVRDFINSNN
-418 CMVCDILKYQ
+418 CMVCDILEYQ